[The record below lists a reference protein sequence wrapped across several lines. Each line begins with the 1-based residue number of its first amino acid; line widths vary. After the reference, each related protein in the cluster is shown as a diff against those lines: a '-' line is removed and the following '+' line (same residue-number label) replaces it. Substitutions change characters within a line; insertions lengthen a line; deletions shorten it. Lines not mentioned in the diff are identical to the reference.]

1 MMIKPQVS
9 PGGACA
15 QVTSVLRGP
24 LTAAEAGRP
33 NLRPGKQAQLL
44 DHSSALERGSFI
56 SYAISMQQMAG
67 HRTHH
72 CVSPSWPKVSGW
84 VQDSGAGVSAEERN

>member
-9 PGGACA
+9 PGGAYA

-24 LTAAEAGRP
+24 LMAAEAGRP

-56 SYAISMQQMAG
+56 YFLSHQHAADGQSQN
-67 HRTHH
+67 TPL
-72 CVSPSWPKVSGW
+72 CFS
-84 VQDSGAGVSAEERN
+84 